1 MPDTTD
7 TASARQPAPD
17 KQADR
22 PAKQAVTAPE
32 GKMRAFHGCTYDDY
46 RDHAMRDYPLPSRM
60 ILGFV
65 VGVVWLF
72 TKIVWPWRIEDAD
85 KLLAGRREGEPG
97 RMVVMNHVSMFEPV
111 AMYVFMYTHGLR

>member
-7 TASARQPAPD
+7 VASAQQPAPD
-17 KQADR
+17 KQTDR
-22 PAKQAVTAPE
+22 PAKQAVPAPE

-65 VGVVWLF
+65 VGVVWL
-72 TKIVWPWRIEDAD
+72 
-85 KLLAGRREGEPG
+85 LG
-97 RMVVMNHVSMFEPV
+97 
-111 AMYVFMYTHGLR
+111 